1 MAIEREIA
9 QFVGTSAFADW
20 LAQNHA
26 GHAGIRMKIAKRGSG
41 MSTVSYDDA
50 VGVALQ
56 FGWIDGP
63 KASLNADFYLQTFT
77 PRRPRSIW
85 SKRNVD
91 RVTALIMDGAMH
103 PAGLAQMEAAKA
115 DGRWDRAYEGS
126 RGSTPSPEF
135 LKALG
140 KNPAAKAFFKTL
152 NSANRYAL
160 YYRIQIAAKQETRDR
175 RIEAFVEMLAQGE
188 TFH

>member
-1 MAIEREIA
+1 MALEREIA
-9 QFVGTSAFADW
+9 QFVDASAFADW

-26 GHAGIRMKIAKRGSG
+26 NHAGIRMKIAKRGSETP
-41 MSTVSYDDA
+41 TVSYDDA

-63 KASLNADFYLQTFT
+63 KASLDSDFYLQTFT
-77 PRRPRSIW
+77 PRRPKSVW

-103 PAGLAQMEAAKA
+103 PAGLAQVEVAKV

-140 KNPAAKAFFKTL
+140 KNPAAKKFYETL
-152 NSANRYAL
+152 SAANKYAL
-160 YYRIQIAAKQETRDR
+160 YYRIQSAVKPETRAR
-175 RIEAFVEMLAQGE
+175 RIEAFVEMLARRE

>member
-9 QFVGTSAFADW
+9 QFVDASAFAEW
-20 LAQNHA
+20 LMVNQAAHP
-26 GHAGIRMKIAKRGSG
+26 GIRMKIAKSGSATA
-41 MSTVSYDDA
+41 TVSYYDA

-63 KASLNADFYLQTFT
+63 KSSLDADFYLQTFT
-77 PRRPRSIW
+77 QRRPRSVW

-103 PAGLAQMEAAKA
+103 PAGLAQVDAAKA

-135 LKALG
+135 LKALN
-140 KNPAAKAFFKTL
+140 KNAEAKKFYKTL

-160 YYRIQIAAKQETRDR
+160 YYRIQSAAKPETRDA
-175 RIEAFVEMLAQGE
+175 RIEAFVEMLARGE

>member
-1 MAIEREIA
+1 MALEREIE
-9 QFVGTSAFADW
+9 QFADASSFADW

-26 GHAGIRMKIAKRGSG
+26 NHAGIRMKIAKRGSE
-41 MSTVSYDDA
+41 STTVSYDDA

-56 FGWIDGP
+56 YGWIDGP
-63 KASLNADFYLQTFT
+63 KGSLDADFYLQTFT
-77 PRRPRSIW
+77 PRRPKSVW

-91 RVTALIMDGAMH
+91 RVTALIMAGTMH
-103 PAGLAQMEAAKA
+103 PAGLAQVDAAKA
-115 DGRWDRAYEGS
+115 DGRWDRAYEGQ

-135 LKALG
+135 LKALN

-152 NSANRYAL
+152 DAANRYAL
-160 YYRIQIAAKQETRDR
+160 YYRIQSAVKPETRDR
-175 RIEAFVEMLAQGE
+175 RIETFVEMLARGE

>member
-1 MAIEREIA
+1 MAIDREIA
-9 QFVGTSAFADW
+9 QFEDSSAFADW

-26 GHAGIRMKIAKRGSG
+26 SHDGIRMKIAKRGAET
-41 MSTVSYDDA
+41 STVSYDDA
-50 VGVALQ
+50 VGVALV

-63 KASLNADFYLQTFT
+63 KASLDADFYLQTFT
-77 PRRPRSIW
+77 PRRPRSVW

-91 RVTALIMDGAMH
+91 RATALIMDGLMQ
-103 PAGLAQMEAAKA
+103 PAGQAQVDAAQA

-135 LKALG
+135 LRALN
-140 KNPAAKAFFKTL
+140 KNPAAKAFYKTL
-152 NSANRYAL
+152 NRANRYAL
-160 YYRIQIAAKQETRDR
+160 YYRIQSAAKPETRER
-175 RIEAFVEMLAQGE
+175 RIATFVEMLARGE

>member
-1 MAIEREIA
+1 MAIDREIA
-9 QFVGTSAFADW
+9 QFADASAFADW

-26 GHAGIRMKIAKRGSG
+26 NHDGIRMKIAKRGSETP
-41 MSTVSYDDA
+41 TVSYDDA

-63 KASLNADFYLQTFT
+63 KASLDADFYLQTFT
-77 PRRPRSIW
+77 PRRPRSVW

-91 RVTALIMDGAMH
+91 RANALIMDGLMR
-103 PAGLAQMEAAKA
+103 PAGLAQVDAAKA
-115 DGRWDRAYEGS
+115 DGRWERAYEGS

-135 LKALG
+135 LKALN

-152 NSANRYAL
+152 NGANRYAL
-160 YYRIQIAAKQETRDR
+160 YYRIQSAVKPETRER
-175 RIEAFVEMLAQGE
+175 RIAAFVEMLARGE

>member
-1 MAIEREIA
+1 MALEKEIA
-9 QFVGTSAFADW
+9 QFVDASAFADW

-26 GHAGIRMKIAKRGSG
+26 AHLGVRMKIAKRGSATP
-41 MSTVSYDDA
+41 TVSYDDA

-56 FGWIDGP
+56 YGWIDGP
-63 KASLNADFYLQTFT
+63 KASLDADFYLQTFT
-77 PRRPRSIW
+77 PRRPKSVW
-85 SKRNVD
+85 SRRNVD
-91 RVTALIMDGAMH
+91 RVTALIMDGAMQ
-103 PAGLAQMEAAKA
+103 PAGLAQVDAAKA

-126 RGSTPSPEF
+126 RGSTPDPQF

-140 KNPAAKAFFKTL
+140 KNPEAKKFYKTL

-160 YYRIQIAAKQETRDR
+160 YYRIQSARKPETRER
-175 RIEAFVEMLAQGE
+175 RIAAFVEMLARGE